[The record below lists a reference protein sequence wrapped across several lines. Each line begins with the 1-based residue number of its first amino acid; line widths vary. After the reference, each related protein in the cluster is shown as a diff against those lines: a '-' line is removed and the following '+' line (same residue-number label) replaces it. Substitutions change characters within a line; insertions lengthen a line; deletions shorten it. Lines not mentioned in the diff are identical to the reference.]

1 MGVIAT
7 SIMSLGIAIGLA
19 CAGLFAASETGCASA
34 SGRAPQA
41 AAMTSTPSA
50 PVTLSRVRHPRAP
63 APYAVPRHAL
73 RVSSSSGLKA
83 ALSNGRR
90 DTIVL
95 APGIYDSS
103 EEFADR
109 EGDRIYASRLGR
121 AVLRAGIALGGNNG
135 PPGALIR
142 GLNFSVSDPRKTLHG
157 DAIHIWGSASGA
169 RVLDTWIDGHG
180 VIDAGLV
187 VHQPAGFVARRVVAR
202 RFVSFGIVVD
212 PNDFNYTT
220 KSPYSLRD
228 LTISGV
234 SRRVPGSSNGT
245 AEACL
250 WLGSPGT
257 VQRVSVRNCAISGI
271 WTGTAMKSSRIEDAT
286 IERSRVG
293 IYIEHFTTGTT
304 FRRLRFGAG
313 VTRGVNAEWANHA
326 QGGRAASVDNVIEDA
341 YFRTSHVGVYLDQ
354 GTTRTL
360 VRHCVFVGQNW
371 AGIGDFRGV
380 DNQYYDNNFDGLAPG
395 AVPVSYEHDPA
406 GKARR

>member
-1 MGVIAT
+1 M
-7 SIMSLGIAIGLA
+7 
-19 CAGLFAASETGCASA
+19 
-34 SGRAPQA
+34 
-41 AAMTSTPSA
+41 
-50 PVTLSRVRHPRAP
+50 
-63 APYAVPRHAL
+63 
-73 RVSSSSGLKA
+73 SSSSGLRE

-95 APGIYDSS
+95 APGIYDNS
-103 EEFADR
+103 EEFADQ

-121 AVLRAGIALGGNNG
+121 AVLRAGIVLGGNNG

-157 DAIHIWGSASGA
+157 DVVHVWGSASGA
-169 RVLDTWIDGHG
+169 RVLDTRIDGHG

-187 VHQPAGFVARRVVAR
+187 VHQPTGFVARRVVAR
-202 RFVSFGIVVD
+202 RFLSYGIVVD
-212 PNDFNYTT
+212 PNDVDYKTT
-220 KSPYSLRD
+220 SPYSLRD
-228 LTISGV
+228 LTIARV
-234 SRRVPGSSNGT
+234 SRRVAGSSNGT

-250 WLGSPGT
+250 WLGSRGR
-257 VQRVSVRNCAISGI
+257 VQRVRVRNCAISGI

-286 IERSRVG
+286 IEHSRVG

-304 FRRLRFGAG
+304 FRRLHVGAG

-326 QGGRAASVDNVIEDA
+326 QGGRPASVDNVIEDA

-360 VRHCVFVGQNW
+360 VRRAVFVGQDW
-371 AGIGDFRGV
+371 AGIGDFLGV
-380 DNQYYDNNFDGLAPG
+380 GNQYYDNNFDGLAPG

-406 GKARR
+406 GKARP

>member
-7 SIMSLGIAIGLA
+7 STMSLGIAIVLA
-19 CAGLFAASETGCASA
+19 CLGLFAASETGCASA
-34 SGRAPQA
+34 SGRAPGA
-41 AAMTSTPSA
+41 AATSA
-50 PVTLSRVRHPRAP
+50 RVTLSTVQRPRAP
-63 APYAVPRHAL
+63 APYAVPRRGL
-73 RVSSSSGLKA
+73 RVSSSSGLRE

-95 APGIYDSS
+95 APGIYDNS
-103 EEFADR
+103 EEFADQ

-121 AVLRAGIALGGNNG
+121 AVLRAGIVLGGNNG

-157 DAIHIWGSASGA
+157 DVVHVWGSASGA
-169 RVLDTWIDGHG
+169 RVLDTRIDGHG

-187 VHQPAGFVARRVVAR
+187 VHQPTGFVARRVVAR
-202 RFVSFGIVVD
+202 RFLSYGIVVD
-212 PNDFNYTT
+212 PNDVDYKTT
-220 KSPYSLRD
+220 SPYSLRD
-228 LTISGV
+228 LTIARV
-234 SRRVPGSSNGT
+234 SRRVAGSSNGT

-250 WLGSPGT
+250 WLGSRGR
-257 VQRVSVRNCAISGI
+257 VQRVRVRNCAISGI

-286 IERSRVG
+286 IEHSRVG

-304 FRRLRFGAG
+304 FRRLHVGAG

-326 QGGRAASVDNVIEDA
+326 QGGRPASVDNVIEDA

-360 VRHCVFVGQNW
+360 VRRAVFVGQDW
-371 AGIGDFRGV
+371 AGIGDFLGV
-380 DNQYYDNNFDGLAPG
+380 GNQYYDNNFDGLAPG

-406 GKARR
+406 GKARP

>member
-7 SIMSLGIAIGLA
+7 SITSLGFALGLA
-19 CAGLFAASETGCASA
+19 CVGLFAASEAGCSSA
-34 SGRAPQA
+34 SGRTPHA
-41 AAMTSTPSA
+41 AGTTSTTSA
-50 PVTLSRVRHPRAP
+50 QVTLSRVRRPRAP
-63 APYAVPRHAL
+63 APYRVPRRAL
-73 RVSSSSGLKA
+73 HVSSSSELSA
-83 ALSNGRR
+83 ALSDGRR

-95 APGIYDSS
+95 APGVYDNS

-142 GLNFSVSDPRKTLHG
+142 GLNFSVNDPRKTLHG
-157 DAIHIWGSASGA
+157 DVIHVWGSASGA

-180 VIDAGLV
+180 VVDAGLV

-202 RFVSFGIVVD
+202 RFLSYGIVVD
-212 PNDFNYTT
+212 PNNFNYTT
-220 KSPYSLRD
+220 AAPYSLRD
-228 LTISGV
+228 LKIARV
-234 SRRVPGSSNGT
+234 SRKVPGSSNGT

-250 WLGSPGT
+250 WLGSRGT
-257 VQRVSVRNCAISGI
+257 VQRVSVHNCAISGI
-271 WTGTAMKSSRIEDAT
+271 WTGTAMKRSRIEDAT
-286 IERSRVG
+286 IDRSRVG
-293 IYIEHFTTGTT
+293 IYVEHFTTNTT
-304 FRRLRFGAG
+304 FRRLRFGVG

-326 QGGRAASVDNVIEDA
+326 QGGLPASVDNVIEDA

-354 GTTRTL
+354 GTTRTT
-360 VRHCVFVGQNW
+360 VRHCVFVGQDW

-406 GKARR
+406 GRARR

>member
-19 CAGLFAASETGCASA
+19 CAGLFAASETGCASP

-41 AAMTSTPSA
+41 AAMTSPPSA
-50 PVTLSRVRHPRAP
+50 PVTLSRVRHPRPP
-63 APYAVPRHAL
+63 APYPVPRHAL

-95 APGIYDSS
+95 AAGIYDSS

-121 AVLRAGIALGGNNG
+121 AVLRAGIVLGGNNG

-157 DAIHIWGSASGA
+157 DVIHVWGSASGA
-169 RVLDTWIDGHG
+169 RVLDTGIDGHG

-202 RFVSFGIVVD
+202 RFLSFGIVVD

-220 KSPYSLRD
+220 KSLYSLRD
-228 LTISGV
+228 LTIAGV

-250 WLGSPGT
+250 WLGSRGR

-271 WTGTAMKSSRIEDAT
+271 WTGTAMKRSRIEDAT

-326 QGGRAASVDNVIEDA
+326 QGGRPASVDNVIEDA

-360 VRHCVFVGQNW
+360 VRHCIFVGQDW

-395 AVPVSYEHDPA
+395 AVPVSYEHDSA

>member
-7 SIMSLGIAIGLA
+7 STMSLGIAIGLA
-19 CAGLFAASETGCASA
+19 CVGLFAASETGCASA
-34 SGRAPQA
+34 SGRAPRA
-41 AAMTSTPSA
+41 AKTTSTTSTQ
-50 PVTLSRVRHPRAP
+50 VTLSRVRTPHAP
-63 APYAVPRHAL
+63 ARYAVPRNAQ
-73 RVSSSSGLKA
+73 RVSSAAELRA

-95 APGIYDSS
+95 APGIYDNS
-103 EEFADR
+103 EEFADL

-121 AVLRAGIALGGNNG
+121 AVLRAGIVLGGNNG

-157 DAIHIWGSASGA
+157 DVVHVWGSASGA
-169 RVLDTWIDGHG
+169 RVLDTRIDGHG

-202 RFVSFGIVVD
+202 RFLSYGIVVD
-212 PNDFNYTT
+212 PNNVNYTAT
-220 KSPYSLRD
+220 SPYSLRD
-228 LTISGV
+228 LTIA
-234 SRRVPGSSNGT
+234 RVTRKVAGSSNGT

-250 WLGSPGT
+250 WLGSRGV
-257 VQRVSVRNCAISGI
+257 VQRVSVRDCAISGI
-271 WTGTAMKSSRIEDAT
+271 WTGTAMKSSRVEDAT
-286 IERSRVG
+286 IARSRVG

-326 QGGRAASVDNVIEDA
+326 QGGRPASVDNVIEDA

-354 GTTRTL
+354 GTTRTV
-360 VRHCVFVGQNW
+360 VRHCIFVGQDW
-371 AGIGDFRGV
+371 AGIGDFQGV
-380 DNQYYDNNFDGLAPG
+380 GNQYYDNNFDGVAPG
-395 AVPVSYEHDPA
+395 AVAVSYEHDPA
-406 GKARR
+406 GKTKP

>member
-1 MGVIAT
+1 
-7 SIMSLGIAIGLA
+7 MSSA
-19 CAGLFAASETGCASA
+19 AGL
-34 SGRAPQA
+34 R
-41 AAMTSTPSA
+41 
-50 PVTLSRVRHPRAP
+50 
-63 APYAVPRHAL
+63 
-73 RVSSSSGLKA
+73 A
-83 ALSNGRR
+83 ALSNGQR

-95 APGIYDSS
+95 APGIYDNS
-103 EEFADR
+103 EEFADQ

-121 AVLRAGIALGGNNG
+121 AVLRAGIVLGGNNG

-157 DAIHIWGSASGA
+157 DVVHVWGSASGA
-169 RVLDTWIDGHG
+169 RVLDTRIDGHG

-202 RFVSFGIVVD
+202 RFLSYGIVVD
-212 PNDFNYTT
+212 PNDVDYRTT
-220 KSPYSLRD
+220 SPYSLRD
-228 LTISGV
+228 LTIARV
-234 SRRVPGSSNGT
+234 SRRVAGSSNGT

-250 WLGSPGT
+250 WLGSRGR

-313 VTRGVNAEWANHA
+313 VTRGVNAEWANRA
-326 QGGRAASVDNVIEDA
+326 QGGRPASVDNVIEDA
-341 YFRTSHVGVYLDQ
+341 YFGTSHVGVYLDQ

-360 VRHCVFVGQNW
+360 VRRSVFVGQDW
-371 AGIGDFRGV
+371 AGIGDFLGV
-380 DNQYYDNNFDGLAPG
+380 GNRYYDNNFDGLAPG
-395 AVPVSYEHDPA
+395 AVAVSYEHDPA
-406 GKARR
+406 GKARP

>member
-34 SGRAPQA
+34 SGRGPQA
-41 AAMTSTPSA
+41 AAAPSTPSA

-63 APYAVPRHAL
+63 APYAIPRHAL
-73 RVSSSSGLKA
+73 RVSSSSGLRA

-121 AVLRAGIALGGNNG
+121 AVLRAGIVLGGNNG

-157 DAIHIWGSASGA
+157 DVIHVWGSASGA
-169 RVLDTWIDGHG
+169 RVLDTGIDGHG

-202 RFVSFGIVVD
+202 RFLSFGIVVD

-220 KSPYSLRD
+220 KSLYSLRD
-228 LTISGV
+228 LTIAGV

-250 WLGSPGT
+250 WLGSRGA
-257 VQRVSVRNCAISGI
+257 VQRVSVHDCAISGI
-271 WTGTAMKSSRIEDAT
+271 WTGTAMKSSRVEDAT
-286 IERSRVG
+286 ITRSRVG

-304 FRRLRFGAG
+304 FRRLHFGAG
-313 VTRGVNAEWANHA
+313 VTRGVNAEWANRD
-326 QGGRAASVDNVIEDA
+326 QGGRPASVDNVIEDA
-341 YFRTSHVGVYLDQ
+341 YFGTSHVGVYLDQ

-360 VRHCVFVGQNW
+360 IRRSVFVGQDW
-371 AGIGDFRGV
+371 AGIGDFLGV
-380 DNQYYDNNFDGLAPG
+380 GNQYYDNNFDGLAPG
-395 AVPVSYEHDPA
+395 AVAVSYEHDPA
-406 GKARR
+406 GKARP

>member
-7 SIMSLGIAIGLA
+7 STMSLGIALGVA
-19 CAGLFAASETGCASA
+19 CVGLFAASETGCASA

-41 AAMTSTPSA
+41 AGTTSTTSTQ
-50 PVTLSRVRHPRAP
+50 VTLSRVRRPRLP
-63 APYAVPRHAL
+63 AGYKVPRNAL
-73 RVSSSSGLKA
+73 RVSSSAGLIA
-83 ALSNGRR
+83 ALSNRRR

-95 APGIYDSS
+95 APGIYDNS
-103 EEFADR
+103 EEFADT
-109 EGDRIYASRLGR
+109 EGDRIYASRVGR
-121 AVLRAGIALGGNNG
+121 AVLRAGIVLGGNNG

-142 GLNFSVSDPRKTLHG
+142 GLNFSVSDPRKTLQG
-157 DAIHIWGSASGA
+157 DVVHVWGSASGA
-169 RVLDTWIDGHG
+169 RVLDIRIDGHG
-180 VIDAGLV
+180 VIGAGLV

-202 RFVSFGIVVD
+202 RFLSYGIVVD

-220 KSPYSLRD
+220 TSPYSLRD
-228 LTISGV
+228 LTIAHV
-234 SRRVPGSSNGT
+234 SRRVAGSSNGT

-250 WLGSPGT
+250 WLGSRGR
-257 VQRVSVRNCAISGI
+257 VERVSVRNCAISGI
-271 WTGTAMKSSRIEDAT
+271 WTGTAMKDSRVEDAT
-286 IERSRVG
+286 IAHSRVG

-326 QGGRAASVDNVIEDA
+326 QGGRPASVDNVIEDA

-354 GTTRTL
+354 GTTRTV
-360 VRHCVFVGQNW
+360 VRHCVFVGQDW
-371 AGIGDFRGV
+371 AGIGDFLGV

-395 AVPVSYEHDPA
+395 AVAVSYDHDPA